1 MARNI
6 KVLFFLISFIFCC
19 FQASLLAQSKEQLE
33 IEVDANSKTT
43 ALPAIYQ
50 PNIDLSGQD
59 FNRDASWPQTLA
71 AKEVLESWQ
80 KDIGFKGFYRLQYN
94 LWEIS
99 QLEKDKTALNALLN
113 NYETLIKSINDAGGV
128 VILDFFGTPAGMGNV
143 LDKNSPPHNLTAY
156 KQLVKATIRNLSCDK
171 KYNIWYEIWS
181 APDLD
186 DFFLGKRG
194 EYFNMYRMVAEAVKE
209 LRQETKV
216 NIRLGG
222 PGSSCWFQNLESNTI
237 FTPERSLIYEL
248 IKYCY
253 SYRLPLD
260 FICWHAYSSDP
271 AADKQDTVY
280 NKSVVSLIRDWME
293 YFRFDRNTPLIIDE
307 WNFDRDTNLA
317 PERAEKAYITASY
330 IPSRLKGMAGE
341 GLDYQTY
348 FALEDFHVLKEG
360 VNRNLGV
367 FSFDAERSNY
377 KGSAKASYNVFRML
391 GLLGGNLLDVKFDDD
406 FVGIIPTKSE
416 DALILLIYNY
426 IDPEIA
432 VNHISRNIVYLNS
445 AERKVLL
452 NIIKSDRLDKILSGA
467 LSLDSLRMDSKVRGV
482 FNSAMEMYTLAKK
495 FSSTNRKVKL
505 SVKGYKEIYLYSRY
519 VVSAPCSF
527 DCAFKPAEEKEID
540 FSQPVA
546 IDLDLAPYS
555 VQMLIFKKKPLNLP
569 VAETKPAVE
578 IKPAV
583 AVKPATE
590 TKPSVEIK
598 PAAAI
603 KPVAET
609 KLTAEDVKKNAEGK

>member
-6 KVLFFLISFIFCC
+6 KILFFLIFFVLSC
-19 FQASLLAQSKEQLE
+19 FQENSFAQFKEQLE
-33 IEVDANSKTT
+33 IELDANSKTT

-50 PNIDLSGQD
+50 PNMDLSGQG

-71 AKEVLESWQ
+71 AKGVLESWQ

-99 QLEKDKTALNALLN
+99 QLEEDKTALLALLN
-113 NYETLIKSINDAGGV
+113 NYETLIKTINDAGGV
-128 VILDFFGTPAGMGNV
+128 VILNLFGTPAGMGNV
-143 LDKNSPPHNLTAY
+143 LDKNSPPHNLKAY
-156 KQLVKATIRNLSCDK
+156 KQLIKTTIRNLSCEK
-171 KYNIWYEIWS
+171 KYNIWYEVWS

-186 DFFLGKRG
+186 DFFLGKRT

-209 LRQETKV
+209 LRQETKI

-271 AADKQDTVY
+271 SADKQDTVY
-280 NKSVVSLIRDWME
+280 NKPVVSLIRDWME

-307 WNFDRDTNLA
+307 WNFDRNTNLA
-317 PERAEKAYITASY
+317 PERAEKAYVTASY
-330 IPSRLKGMAGE
+330 IPSRLKAMVRE

-348 FALEDFHVLKEG
+348 FALEDFQVVKEG
-360 VNRNLGV
+360 LNRNLGV
-367 FSFDAERSNY
+367 FTFDAEHTSY
-377 KGSAKASYNVFRML
+377 KGGAKASYNVFRML
-391 GLLGGNLLDVKFDDD
+391 RLLGRNLLVTKFNDQ

-426 IDPEIA
+426 IDPEVA
-432 VNHISRNIVYLNS
+432 VNHISRNVVYLNS
-445 AERKVLL
+445 AQRKVLL

-467 LSLDSLRMDSKVRGV
+467 LSLDSLRMDSKVRGI
-482 FNSAMEMYTLAKK
+482 FNSAMEMDALAKK
-495 FSSTNRKVKL
+495 LSSVNRKVKL
-505 SVKGYKEIYLYSRY
+505 LIKGYKEIYSYSRY

-527 DCAFKPAEEKEID
+527 DCAFKPTEEKEID

-555 VQMLIFKKKPLNLP
+555 VQMLIFKKKPLDLPAAESQPAPEIKSAAVIKP
-569 VAETKPAVE
+569 VAAIKPPVE
-578 IKPAV
+578 IKPV
-583 AVKPATE
+583 TE
-590 TKPSVEIK
+590 SKI
-598 PAAAI
+598 
-603 KPVAET
+603 
-609 KLTAEDVKKNAEGK
+609 TASDEKKNAEGK